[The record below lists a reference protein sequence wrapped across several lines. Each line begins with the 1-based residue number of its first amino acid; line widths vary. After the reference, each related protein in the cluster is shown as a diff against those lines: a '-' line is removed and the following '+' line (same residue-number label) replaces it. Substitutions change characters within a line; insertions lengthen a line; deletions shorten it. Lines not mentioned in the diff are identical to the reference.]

1 MARTINHVTLLG
13 RVGADPE
20 LRSTKSGTAVV
31 QLRLA
36 TDRPTKSGQ
45 SETDWHS
52 VVAWGKT
59 AEAVAQYVRKGDR
72 VHVTGR
78 LQQHSWQ
85 TDSGERRAPRST
97 PARSSISTRA
107 TTGRRTR
114 RGATLP
120 SNGLPFPNPPV
131 SHGHYR
137 GRVPT
142 PGRGLFSFP
151 EKEGTIG

>member
-36 TDRPTKSGQ
+36 TDRYSKSGEGQ

-52 VVAWGKT
+52 VVVWGKT
-59 AEAVAQYVRKGDR
+59 AEAVARYVGKGDR

-85 TDSGERRAPRST
+85 TDSGERRSRTEVHASEVIFLDSRND
-97 PARSSISTRA
+97 
-107 TTGRRTR
+107 RRDNE
-114 RGATLP
+114 
-120 SNGLPFPNPPV
+120 NGGDSPF
-131 SHGHYR
+131 
-137 GRVPT
+137 
-142 PGRGLFSFP
+142 
-151 EKEGTIG
+151 

>member
-36 TDRPTKSGQ
+36 TDRYSKSNETT
-45 SETDWHS
+45 ETDWHS
-52 VVAWGKT
+52 VVVWGKT
-59 AEAVAQYVRKGDR
+59 AEAVARYVAKGHR

-85 TDSGERRAPRST
+85 TDSGELRSQT
-97 PARSSISTRA
+97 EVHASEVIFLDSRSDRNSREEGGDS
-107 TTGRRTR
+107 
-114 RGATLP
+114 
-120 SNGLPFPNPPV
+120 PF
-131 SHGHYR
+131 
-137 GRVPT
+137 
-142 PGRGLFSFP
+142 
-151 EKEGTIG
+151 

>member
-1 MARTINHVTLLG
+1 MSRTINHVTLLG

-36 TDRPTKSGQ
+36 TDRYSKSADAQ

-52 VVAWGKT
+52 VVVWGKT
-59 AEAVAQYVRKGDR
+59 AEAVARYVRKGDR

-85 TDSGERRAPRST
+85 TDPGERRS
-97 PARSSISTRA
+97 
-107 TTGRRTR
+107 RTEVHASEVIFLDSR
-114 RGATLP
+114 NDRDAHEDGGD
-120 SNGLPFPNPPV
+120 SPF
-131 SHGHYR
+131 
-137 GRVPT
+137 
-142 PGRGLFSFP
+142 
-151 EKEGTIG
+151 

>member
-36 TDRPTKSGQ
+36 TDRYSKSADGQ

-52 VVAWGKT
+52 VVVWGKT
-59 AEAVAQYVRKGDR
+59 AEAVARYVGKGDR

-78 LQQHSWQ
+78 LQQHNWQ
-85 TDSGERRAPRST
+85 TDSGERRSRTEVHASEVVFHDSRSD
-97 PARSSISTRA
+97 RS
-107 TTGRRTR
+107 
-114 RGATLP
+114 
-120 SNGLPFPNPPV
+120 
-131 SHGHYR
+131 
-137 GRVPT
+137 GRVDRAE
-142 PGRGLFSFP
+142 GGDSLF
-151 EKEGTIG
+151 

>member
-36 TDRPTKSGQ
+36 TDRSTKSGQ

-59 AEAVAQYVRKGDR
+59 AEAVARYVGKGDR

-78 LQQHSWQ
+78 LQQHRWQ
-85 TDSGERRAPRST
+85 TDAGERRSRTEVHASEVIFLDSRSD
-97 PARSSISTRA
+97 RD
-107 TTGRRTR
+107 GREDREE
-114 RGATLP
+114 GGD
-120 SNGLPFPNPPV
+120 SPF
-131 SHGHYR
+131 
-137 GRVPT
+137 
-142 PGRGLFSFP
+142 
-151 EKEGTIG
+151 